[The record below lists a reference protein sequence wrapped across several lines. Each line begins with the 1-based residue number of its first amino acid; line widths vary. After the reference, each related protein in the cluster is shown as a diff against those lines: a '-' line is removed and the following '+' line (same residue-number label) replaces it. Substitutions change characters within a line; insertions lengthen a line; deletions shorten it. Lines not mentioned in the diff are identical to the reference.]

1 MQRAYSPQV
10 LRLLD
15 AVKLTDVFHA
25 WWFVLL
31 LSLVSLSIIAASIQ
45 RFPNAWRFFSRP
57 YKSPDETFRKALP
70 GHVLIPIKDEETALS
85 VAERVL
91 HKEVSSRSGL
101 CARTTFLSSASAT
114 AFLRLAVYIVHA
126 SLLLI
131 FLGGIVDAL
140 YGWRGFVTLTRGQQ
154 SSQVQPQ
161 NGTTRTLPFAV
172 RCDGAGQENY
182 ADGSPKR
189 WWSDLAV
196 VKDGQVILRK
206 QIVVNE
212 PLVYRGVRFYQA
224 SYGSTGKL
232 DKMVLTATARAGQD
246 PKDLAIGLNET
257 LPLDADT
264 TVRLAEFIPDYVVQ
278 DGQVYARSN
287 DLENPAAHLVV
298 ESKKSGQAVNFWLP
312 PIPGVEQNASSPYTF
327 QGKDLKMAYFTGL
340 EVSHEPGQWSVWA
353 GVIVMGFGLALVFYF
368 VHKRV
373 WVVPVRDARGQLK
386 LWIGGTA
393 NKNKDA
399 FEQRFRELVEQIES
413 ELKISSQTRAR
424 GACHCTHRKITSG
437 NGGCVYGASSKSRT
451 ATSSYRN
458 DAGGIGGTGGR
469 LPAVHGISERGQER
483 QLAQRLQSAL
493 RSAHFLLPARER
505 FISRFGITGLP
516 SYVRFASLAT
526 WAGLL
531 ANTGAVAHRWYEAG
545 HPPFASIYEMLL
557 MFVWT
562 LAVLTLIAEKKYEVK
577 IIGTV
582 TMPVAI
588 VGVMLDAV
596 AAH

>member
-1 MQRAYSPQV
+1 MGATVHSVNRKIWQTLGAIKTGVILLIVVVVLSAAGTVILQRPATEADEMQRAYSPQM

-15 AVKLTDVFHA
+15 ALKLTDVFHA

-31 LSLVSLSIIAASIQ
+31 LSLVSLSIIAASVQ
-45 RFPNAWRFFSRP
+45 RFPNAWRYFSRP

-91 HKEVSSRSGL
+91 QKEGFRPERIVRQNSFSLFGERNRFSEM
-101 CARTTFLSSASAT
+101 
-114 AFLRLAVYIVHA
+114 AVYIVHA

-140 YGWRGFVTLTRGQQ
+140 YGWRGFVMLTRGQQ
-154 SSQVQPQ
+154 SSQVDSQ
-161 NGTTRTLPFAV
+161 NGSKRNLPFAV

-196 VKDGQVILRK
+196 VKDGQTILKK
-206 QIVVNE
+206 QIVVND

-232 DKMVLTATARAGQD
+232 DKLLLTAAARTGQD
-246 PKDLAIGLNET
+246 PKDLTISLNET
-257 LPLDADT
+257 VSLDSDT

-278 DGQVYARSN
+278 DGHVYARSN

-298 ESKKSGQAVNFWLP
+298 ESRKSGQPVNVWLP

-327 QGKDLKMAYFTGL
+327 EGKDVKMAYFTGL

-353 GVIVMGFGLALVFYF
+353 GVVLMGLGLALVFYF

-373 WVVPVRDARGQLK
+373 WAVPVRDARGQLR

-393 NKNKDA
+393 NKNKDV
-399 FEQRFRELVEQIES
+399 FEHQFRELVEQIES
-413 ELKISSQTRAR
+413 ELKISSQA
-424 GACHCTHRKITSG
+424 GA
-437 NGGCVYGASSKSRT
+437 
-451 ATSSYRN
+451 
-458 DAGGIGGTGGR
+458 
-469 LPAVHGISERGQER
+469 
-483 QLAQRLQSAL
+483 
-493 RSAHFLLPARER
+493 
-505 FISRFGITGLP
+505 
-516 SYVRFASLAT
+516 
-526 WAGLL
+526 
-531 ANTGAVAHRWYEAG
+531 EA
-545 HPPFASIYEMLL
+545 
-557 MFVWT
+557 
-562 LAVLTLIAEKKYEVK
+562 
-577 IIGTV
+577 
-582 TMPVAI
+582 PVAALA
-588 VGVMLDAV
+588 GK
-596 AAH
+596 